1 MIIMTMFNFM
11 VQIREDCL
19 YYIMGSPF
27 LPLTMTMVGWDVLQ
41 DTVQDGG
48 IPTLYNVWLA

>member
-1 MIIMTMFNFM
+1 MTMFNFM